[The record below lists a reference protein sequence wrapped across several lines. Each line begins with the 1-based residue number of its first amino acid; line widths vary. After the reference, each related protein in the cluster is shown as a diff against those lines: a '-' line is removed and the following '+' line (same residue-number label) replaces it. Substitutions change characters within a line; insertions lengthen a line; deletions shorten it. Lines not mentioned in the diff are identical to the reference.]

1 MERIRNLIEKLI
13 EYICSTGSDGFT
25 SFSIY
30 YVAEVTIFKCW
41 IKIYYES

>member
-1 MERIRNLIEKLI
+1 MERILNLIEKLI

-30 YVAEVTIFKCW
+30 YVAEVTTKCW